1 MNKDRICLLLSAF
14 VKVVLGIVLIG
25 ALLFLP
31 AGTLAF
37 VGAWRLFA
45 ILFTPM
51 VFIAISLAT
60 RSIVQKYAGGCCR
73 LSGKKRV
80 CLTIFV
86 RQTLVF
92 CEMKTTT
99 FRRRP
104 SLQRRRCLGRY
115 MILP

>member
-51 VFIAISLAT
+51 VFLAISLAT

-73 LSGKKRV
+73 LSGKKRG
-80 CLTIFV
+80 CPTIFV
-86 RQTLVF
+86 DSLV
-92 CEMKTTT
+92 C
-99 FRRRP
+99 FRSCITRANFR
-104 SLQRRRCLGRY
+104 LAKLEKAEFT
-115 MILP
+115 